1 MCLQRQALA
10 SPLDCNSPRCL
21 PYCLPVQVPKAAGA
35 AKKKGKGKKL
45 DTNML
50 GFASG
55 TNYSLLEQ
63 PE

>member
-1 MCLQRQALA
+1 M
-10 SPLDCNSPRCL
+10 PLDVTTRAACPAL
-21 PYCLPVQVPKAAGA
+21 PPCVQVPKAAGA